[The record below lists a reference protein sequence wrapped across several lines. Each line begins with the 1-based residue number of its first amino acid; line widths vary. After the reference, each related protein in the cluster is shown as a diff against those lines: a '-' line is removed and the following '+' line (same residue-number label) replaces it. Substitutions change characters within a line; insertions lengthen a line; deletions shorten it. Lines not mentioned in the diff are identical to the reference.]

1 MKVRVLE
8 LCSILCIFFAWAAMK
23 VRACWTVFYIV
34 YVLYLSRD
42 EGAGALDCV
51 LYCIYSLP
59 EPR

>member
-1 MKVRVLE
+1 M
-8 LCSILCIFFAWAAMK
+8 
-23 VRACWTVFYIV
+23 RACWTVFYIVHILYLIRDEGADSWTVFYIV